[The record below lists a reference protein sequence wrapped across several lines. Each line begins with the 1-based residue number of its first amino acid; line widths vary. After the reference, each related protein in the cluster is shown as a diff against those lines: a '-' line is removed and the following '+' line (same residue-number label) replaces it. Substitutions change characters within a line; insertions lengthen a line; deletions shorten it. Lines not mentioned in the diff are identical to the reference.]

1 MADKSELYKEL
12 AILETLLVEYCKS
25 GNTVDRK
32 TKENILKR
40 INVIKDILGI

>member
-25 GNTVDRK
+25 GNVDRK

-40 INVIKDILGI
+40 INEIKDILGI